1 MSTVELN
8 DDDVVSMK
16 SEYSWIQSK
25 LFLFKWLIDGL
36 PRLTSCLNLWLNEGV
51 ECEVLFANGG
61 GWQKGKMR
69 LRLEFVPDNPE
80 PSLDSSDLAP
90 LREHLNSKQ

>member
-16 SEYSWIQSK
+16 SEYSWIQSN

-51 ECEVLFANGG
+51 ECEVLSANRGG
-61 GWQKGKMR
+61 
-69 LRLEFVPDNPE
+69 
-80 PSLDSSDLAP
+80 
-90 LREHLNSKQ
+90 